1 MNARRLKFA
10 PLEGKALLANTH
22 NIGITST
29 IVRVQ
34 GMSKTYGRVKALR
47 DVHFSIRGGEFL
59 GLIGPNG
66 AGKTTL
72 FECLAGVQSADALEF
87 LPLYGSAAAGERS
100 SILYYIPDGV
110 APWSHQSVS
119 WLLQFTLGFFG
130 GRRQL
135 YQQVVNDLSIAEL
148 LPVKVGALSKGQRKR
163 VLLAIGV
170 LMPQPLLL
178 IDEPFEGLDL
188 RQSRE
193 VSAVLRKQVSS
204 GRTIFVSIHQISDA
218 AKICDRLILLSNGVV
233 VAEGTPEDLTALAI
247 NRTRDFAPVDFE
259 EVFLALT

>member
-1 MNARRLKFA
+1 
-10 PLEGKALLANTH
+10 LADTRNEDLTH
-22 NIGITST
+22 T
-29 IVRVQ
+29 IVRVH
-34 GMSKTYGRVKALR
+34 GMSKTYGHVKALQ
-47 DVHFSIRGGEFL
+47 DVGFSIRSGEFL

-72 FECLAGVQSADALEF
+72 FECLAGVQAADSGEFVLQSGSADQGRL
-87 LPLYGSAAAGERS
+87 S
-100 SILYYIPDGV
+100 SVLFYIPDGV
-110 APWSHQSVS
+110 APWSSQSVR
-119 WLLQFTLGFFG
+119 WVLQFTLGFFG

-135 YQQVVNDLSIAEL
+135 YQEVVDDLSIAEL
-148 LPVKVGALSKGQRKR
+148 LRVKIGALSKGQRKR

-218 AKICDRLILLSNGVV
+218 AKICDRLVLLSNGSV

-247 NRTRDFAPVDFE
+247 NRSRTCAPADFE

>member
-1 MNARRLKFA
+1 MKVGPLKFA
-10 PLEGKALLANTH
+10 PLEGRVLLANTH
-22 NIGITST
+22 NIEAANT

-34 GMSKTYGRVKALR
+34 GMSKTYGRVTALR
-47 DVHFSIRGGEFL
+47 DVHFSIRSGEFL

-72 FECLAGVQSADALEF
+72 FECLACVQPADSGEFLPQHGSADA
-87 LPLYGSAAAGERS
+87 GQRS

-110 APWSHQSVS
+110 APWSNQSVS
-119 WLLQFTLGFFG
+119 WVLQFTLGFFG
-130 GRRQL
+130 GRREL
-135 YQQVVNDLSIAEL
+135 YQEVVDDLSIAEL
-148 LPVKVGALSKGQRKR
+148 HHVKIGALSKGQRKR
-163 VLLAIGV
+163 VLLAMGV
-170 LMPQPLLL
+170 LMPQSLLL

-193 VSAVLRKQVSS
+193 VSAVLRKQVSA

-218 AKICDRLILLSNGVV
+218 AKICDRLVLLSNGSV

-247 NRTRDFAPVDFE
+247 NRSRNSTPADFE